1 MTILTK
7 GEFNHI
13 KSDLG
18 AHLELLV
25 TVAMDQLMTQVCV
38 HLSYQM
44 CITQVHTH
52 ILTDPN
58 NGREQLEAI
67 DLRDETVRKTW
78 LSKRA

>member
-7 GEFNHI
+7 SEFNHI

-25 TVAMDQLMTQVCV
+25 NVAMDQLMTQVCV

-44 CITQVHTH
+44 CITQVRTQGAP
-52 ILTDPN
+52 TS
-58 NGREQLEAI
+58 E
-67 DLRDETVRKTW
+67 
-78 LSKRA
+78 